1 MRRTFAVGYAA
12 DDNQKGYLDMLWKNS
27 SRRKILK
34 AMEKEEVKYS
44 YLYFLN

>member
-1 MRRTFAVGYAA
+1 MRRTFVASYVT
-12 DDNQKGYLDMLWKNS
+12 DKDEKGLLDMFWKNS

-34 AMEKEEVKYS
+34 AINNKVKYS

>member
-1 MRRTFAVGYAA
+1 MRRTFVAGYVT
-12 DDNQKGYLDMLWKNS
+12 DKDEKGLLDMFWKNS

-34 AMEKEEVKYS
+34 AVNNKVKYS

>member
-1 MRRTFAVGYAA
+1 MRRTFVVGYAT
-12 DDNQKGYLDMLWKNS
+12 DDKEKGFLDMFWKNS

-34 AMEKEEVKYS
+34 AINNKVKYS

>member
-1 MRRTFAVGYAA
+1 MRRTFVAGYVT
-12 DDNQKGYLDMLWKNS
+12 DKDEKGLLDMFWKNS

-34 AMEKEEVKYS
+34 AINNKVKYS

>member
-1 MRRTFAVGYAA
+1 MRRTFVAGYVT
-12 DDNQKGYLDMLWKNS
+12 DKDEKGLLDMFWKNS

-34 AMEKEEVKYS
+34 AINKEEVKYS